1 MSSIGKKTF
10 ENINQN
16 KKELNLSENALSL
29 KDNKTINFKEKNDFF
44 DEIIKELETNTNEL
58 FHNKEKDKEQ
68 EIEEK
73 NINEDNIIND
83 NINSLDMNLNETN
96 LNDFKMSKTDIN
108 LQNKEDS
115 QFIRMQKLKEGLQ
128 IQPHFDFGIPL
139 NENASLS
146 IIQKYKDKKEENK
159 NFQRMLSKIN
169 ILKWLKVYTLL
180 MNKEIQ
186 NVNLCLNQ
194 IKKLYSFESSK
205 SSILCEV
212 KNLYIIDCYQLLDVI
227 DANFSFKK
235 IILTKNVKKNSK
247 DKGKIKIFYEY
258 FVNIGDLILFKKPQ
272 IKPTVAYGEEYLEL
286 DIKDIQKIVP
296 FDIHGES
303 DKMRSR

>member
-1 MSSIGKKTF
+1 MSSIGKKSY
-10 ENINQN
+10 ENINLN
-16 KKELNLSENALSL
+16 KKELNLSENNLSL
-29 KDNKTINFKEKNDFF
+29 KDNKTTNFKEKNDFF
-44 DEIIKELETNTNEL
+44 DEIIKELENNTNEL
-58 FHNKEKDKEQ
+58 IHNKDKEK
-68 EIEEK
+68 EK
-73 NINEDNIIND
+73 ENINSENFLND
-83 NINSLDMNLNETN
+83 NINNLDMNLNETN
-96 LNDFKMSKTDIN
+96 LNDFKMSKTEKN

-169 ILKWLKVYTLL
+169 ILKWLKVYTVL

-194 IKKLYSFESSK
+194 LKKLYSFETSK

-272 IKPTVAYGEEYLEL
+272 IKPTIAYGEEYLEL

-296 FDIHGES
+296 FDIHGEY
-303 DKMRSR
+303 D

>member
-29 KDNKTINFKEKNDFF
+29 KDNKTTNFKEKNDFF

-58 FHNKEKDKEQ
+58 IHNKEKGKEQ
-68 EIEEK
+68 EIEEE
-73 NINEDNIIND
+73 NINADNFLDD
-83 NINSLDMNLNETN
+83 NFNNLDMNLNETN
-96 LNDFKMSKTDIN
+96 LNEFKMSKTEKKF
-108 LQNKEDS
+108 QNKEDS

-146 IIQKYKDKKEENK
+146 IIQKYKDKKEENE
-159 NFQRMLSKIN
+159 NFQRILSKIN
-169 ILKWLKVYTLL
+169 ILKWLKVYTVL

-194 IKKLYSFESSK
+194 LKKLYSFETSK
-205 SSILCEV
+205 SSVLCEV

-227 DANFSFKK
+227 DANFSLKK
-235 IILTKNVKKNSK
+235 IILTKNIKKNSK

-272 IKPTVAYGEEYLEL
+272 SKPTVAYGEEYLEL

-303 DKMRSR
+303 E

>member
-1 MSSIGKKTF
+1 MSSIGKKSY
-10 ENINQN
+10 ENINLN
-16 KKELNLSENALSL
+16 KKELNLSENNLSL
-29 KDNKTINFKEKNDFF
+29 KDNKTTNFKEKNDFF
-44 DEIIKELETNTNEL
+44 DEIIKELENNTNEL
-58 FHNKEKDKEQ
+58 IHNKDKEK
-68 EIEEK
+68 EK
-73 NINEDNIIND
+73 ENINSENFLND
-83 NINSLDMNLNETN
+83 NINNLDMNLNETN
-96 LNDFKMSKTDIN
+96 LNGFKMSKTEKN

-146 IIQKYKDKKEENK
+146 IIQKYKDKKEENE

-169 ILKWLKVYTLL
+169 ILKWLKVYTVL

-194 IKKLYSFESSK
+194 LKKLYSFETSK

-272 IKPTVAYGEEYLEL
+272 IKPTIAYGEEYLEL

-296 FDIHGES
+296 FDIHGEY
-303 DKMRSR
+303 D

>member
-29 KDNKTINFKEKNDFF
+29 KDNKTTNFKEKNDFF

-58 FHNKEKDKEQ
+58 IHNKEKGKEQ
-68 EIEEK
+68 EIEEE
-73 NINEDNIIND
+73 NINADNFLDD
-83 NINSLDMNLNETN
+83 NFNNLDMNLNETN
-96 LNDFKMSKTDIN
+96 INDFKISKTDIN
-108 LQNKEDS
+108 LQKKEDS

-146 IIQKYKDKKEENK
+146 IIQKYKDKKEENE

-194 IKKLYSFESSK
+194 LKKLYSFESSK

-258 FVNIGDLILFKKPQ
+258 FVNIGDLILFKKTQ

-303 DKMRSR
+303 D

>member
-1 MSSIGKKTF
+1 MSSIGKKSY
-10 ENINQN
+10 ENINLN
-16 KKELNLSENALSL
+16 KKELNLSENNLSL
-29 KDNKTINFKEKNDFF
+29 KDNKTTNFKEKNDFF
-44 DEIIKELETNTNEL
+44 DEIIKELENNTNEL
-58 FHNKEKDKEQ
+58 IHNKDKEK
-68 EIEEK
+68 EK
-73 NINEDNIIND
+73 ENINSENFLND
-83 NINSLDMNLNETN
+83 NINNLDMNLNETN
-96 LNDFKMSKTDIN
+96 LNDFKMSKTEKN

-146 IIQKYKDKKEENK
+146 IIQKYKDKKEENE

-169 ILKWLKVYTLL
+169 ILKWLKVYTVL

-194 IKKLYSFESSK
+194 LKKLYSFETSK

-272 IKPTVAYGEEYLEL
+272 IKPTIAYGEEYLEL

-296 FDIHGES
+296 FDIHGEY
-303 DKMRSR
+303 D